1 MRVQDAMCRYT
12 EGAVDLLYRFARR
25 VPEDKL
31 TWVPMDAGRSVL
43 DQLQECAQAP
53 IWYIPMLD
61 PTFSHGYTDFTEM
74 GKARREWTTIDECER
89 VTRENTEKLLAAIR
103 AVPDEQL
110 DEEVKMPWGETM
122 KKVDVI
128 GFHHWNLTYH
138 LGQIAYVQTLYGDKE
153 MV

>member
-1 MRVQDAMCRYT
+1 MCRYT
-12 EGAVDLLYRFARR
+12 EGAVDMLYRFARR

-31 TWVPMDAGRSVL
+31 EWKPYEEGRTIL

-61 PTFSHGYTDFTEM
+61 PSFSHGFANYEEM
-74 GKARREWTTIDECER
+74 QTARKEWKTLEDCER
-89 VTRENTEKLLAAIR
+89 VTHENTAKLLEVVR
-103 AVPDEQL
+103 NVSDEDL
-110 DEEVKMPWGETM
+110 NTEVKMPWGETM
-122 KKVDVI
+122 RKVDVI